1 MKFDTSASW
10 VLLGLILMS
19 GSVFAEEDG
28 QRENLAA
35 ESSYQKQPT
44 DSDARDQPLRD
55 AEALM
60 KAGKPADAY
69 KLLQPLEFDR
79 SGEVR
84 FDYLIGIAALDSGKP
99 DKATLAFER
108 VLAVDPNFAGARL
121 DMARAHYQLGD
132 LTRAK
137 TELETVEKQ
146 NPPEA
151 ARATIKKYLDAIAAQ
166 QAAKQTRLSAYI
178 EGGLGYDTNVNNS
191 TSQSQIQVPVF
202 GNQTFTLSPNN
213 QKTADSYL
221 GVAAGGEIN
230 HNLGA
235 HWGLYAGA
243 DLRQRG
249 NKTEAD
255 FDTQGVDG
263 RAGLTYTDGEKNIFR
278 VGTNGGKFYVARL
291 HNRDSAG
298 FNADWRHVYSPT
310 NQISVFAQRGRYF
323 FMDPAMTINNFV
335 QSTLGAGWLHVFSDG
350 QSVVFS
356 SLFVGNED
364 DIAPITASNPV
375 GGRADGNKRTAG
387 LRIGGQTALSERA
400 ELFANLGYQSGMY
413 DKTNAA
419 FLRKRQDR
427 QLDASIGT
435 NWHWDKNWVL
445 RPQLAYSKNLSNIA
459 IYSFDRIDASMTIRR
474 DFR

>member
-1 MKFDTSASW
+1 MKFETTTSW

-19 GSVFAEEDG
+19 GSVCAEETG

-35 ESSYQKQPT
+35 ESSSQRST
-44 DSDARDQPLRD
+44 DSDARDQLLRD

-60 KAGKPADAY
+60 KAGKPAEAY
-69 KLLQPLEFDR
+69 NLLQPLEFER

-121 DMARAHYQLGD
+121 DMARAYYQLGD
-132 LTRAK
+132 LPRAK
-137 TELETVEKQ
+137 TELETVAKQ
-146 NPPEA
+146 NPPKA
-151 ARATIKKYLDAIAAQ
+151 AQATIKKYLDAIAAQ
-166 QAAKQTRLSAYI
+166 QAAKQTRLGAYI

-202 GNQTFTLSPNN
+202 GNQTFTLSPTN
-213 QKTADSYL
+213 QKTADSYFS
-221 GVAAGGEIN
+221 VAAGGELN

-235 HWGLYAGA
+235 HWGLYAGT
-243 DLRQRG
+243 DIRQRG
-249 NKTEAD
+249 NRTEAD
-255 FDTQGVDG
+255 FDTQSLDG
-263 RAGLTYTDGEKNIFR
+263 RAGMTYTDGEKNIFR
-278 VGTNGGKFYVARL
+278 VGMNGGKYYVARL

-298 FNADWRHVYSPT
+298 FNADWRHMFSPA
-310 NQISVFAQRGRYF
+310 NQISVFAQRGRYLF
-323 FMDPAMTINNFV
+323 IDPAMTINDFV
-335 QSTLGAGWLHVFSDG
+335 QSTLGVGWLHVFPDG

-356 SLFVGNED
+356 SLFVGSED
-364 DIAPITASNPV
+364 DIAPITPSNPL
-375 GGRADGNKRTAG
+375 GGRADGNKNISG
-387 LRIGGQTALSERA
+387 LRVGGQTALSERT
-400 ELFANLGYQSGMY
+400 ELFANLGYQSGEY
-413 DKTNAA
+413 DKANAA
-419 FLRKRQDR
+419 FLRKRRDR

-445 RPQLAYSKNLSNIA
+445 RPQLAYSKNFSNIA
-459 IYSFDRIDASMTIRR
+459 IYRYDRIDASLTVRR